1 MKGDWKMENVR
12 KMKFMEREKSK
23 KASKVSTDT
32 AMPKTTDINVEY
44 IVFRLIAIN
53 SGTMD
58 AN

>member
-1 MKGDWKMENVR
+1 MENVR